1 MVQQTVGGG
10 EADVVGSELRGLVQ
24 VVELQ
29 AGSRHHGLEHLFLPV
44 VDGDLQ
50 VVDTGLQRWSHDLR
64 RVYCRQVAQGGGFV
78 ASVENCALV
87 VGIAS
92 SF

>member
-1 MVQQTVGGG
+1 M
-10 EADVVGSELRGLVQ
+10 VGSELRGLVQ

-29 AGSRHHGLEHLFLPV
+29 AGSRHHGLEHFFLPV

-64 RVYCRQVAQGGGFV
+64 RVYCKQVAQGGDFV
-78 ASVENCALV
+78 ASVENCVLV
-87 VGIAS
+87 VGITS